1 MNFDTFGY
9 FILICLFAN
18 FTCILLG
25 LAISAFTP
33 TVEGANALGPSFMII
48 GIIFGGF
55 YIRVDSLPLI
65 LEWIPYISLFQWSY
79 RSLITNE
86 FKGLEFTCNSVDT
99 SKCIMTGEEVLYTLD
114 FQGHSTAYGM
124 FGLGMLMLVYLFGL
138 YLILEFSRFRYIGT
152 GFTGKKYTSH
162 VQTISL

>member
-1 MNFDTFGY
+1 MNYDTFGY

-25 LAISAFTP
+25 LAISAFVP
-33 TVEGANALGPSFMII
+33 TIEAANALGPPFMII

-79 RSLITNE
+79 RALITNE
-86 FKGLEFTCNSVDT
+86 FDGLDFTCDSDDKT
-99 SKCIMTGEEVLYTLD
+99 KCILTGEDVLYTLD
-114 FQGHSTAYGM
+114 FQGHTTSYGV
-124 FGLGMLMLVYLFGL
+124 FGLAMLMLVYLVAL
-138 YLILEFSRFRYIGT
+138 YLILEFSKFKFIPL
-152 GFTGKKYTSH
+152 GFVGKKYGSY
-162 VQTISL
+162 IN

>member
-86 FKGLEFTCNSVDT
+86 FKGLEFTCGSVDT
-99 SKCIMTGEEVLYTLD
+99 SKCILTGEEVLYTLD

-138 YLILEFSRFRYIGT
+138 YLILELSRFRYIGT